1 MSPLKRQSACHHVIV
16 TLNTRKGWWP
26 YLRCLL
32 VATPCSAFVPSSG
45 ANNRRKD
52 GAIFNSSNVLDKA
65 TSKRMELLFASA
77 ATTTAVVSNGSTARL
92 QLPSSCATGGPG
104 LGARFGFFFLPKRAK
119 IPVKFLPPS
128 AGAAEPGARGGPGR
142 GA

>member
-45 ANNRRKD
+45 ANSRRKD

-92 QLPSSCATGGPG
+92 QLPSSCATGVPGPG
-104 LGARFGFFFLPKRAK
+104 NLSGLRYRVRQFTGNLKSKTSAPERSCRA
-119 IPVKFLPPS
+119 S
-128 AGAAEPGARGGPGR
+128 AASGSA
-142 GA
+142 

>member
-16 TLNTRKGWWP
+16 TLNTRKGLWP

-104 LGARFGFFFLPKRAK
+104 PGNLSGLRYRVRQFTGNLKSK
-119 IPVKFLPPS
+119 TS
-128 AGAAEPGARGGPGR
+128 APERSCHASAASGSA
-142 GA
+142 

>member
-104 LGARFGFFFLPKRAK
+104 PGNLSGLRYRVRQFTGNLKSKTSAPERSCRA
-119 IPVKFLPPS
+119 S
-128 AGAAEPGARGGPGR
+128 AASGSA
-142 GA
+142 

>member
-1 MSPLKRQSACHHVIV
+1 M
-16 TLNTRKGWWP
+16 
-26 YLRCLL
+26 
-32 VATPCSAFVPSSG
+32 ATPCSAFVPSSG

-92 QLPSSCATGGPG
+92 QLPSS
-104 LGARFGFFFLPKRAK
+104 LRN
-119 IPVKFLPPS
+119 
-128 AGAAEPGARGGPGR
+128 RGGPGP
-142 GA
+142 GSLSAAIESANSLAT